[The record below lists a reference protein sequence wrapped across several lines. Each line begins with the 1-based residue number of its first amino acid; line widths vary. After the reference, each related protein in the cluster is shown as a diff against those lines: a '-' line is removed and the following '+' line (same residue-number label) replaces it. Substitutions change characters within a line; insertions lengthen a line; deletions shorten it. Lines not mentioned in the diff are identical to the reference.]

1 MTSSLGLDGVRVAL
15 GNPQFRL
22 FTFSSLPS
30 LLGTWM
36 QRIAVG
42 WLAWELTGS
51 GAWVGAVAFADMFPV
66 VVCTPVA
73 GAFADRLDRLA
84 AARVLQYGLA
94 VQAAGLAA
102 LILSGLITIE
112 LLAALTLVQGVLQA
126 AGHPFRQAL
135 VANMVEPEELNAA
148 IAVNSISWHASRF
161 IGPGLAGIVIVALG
175 AGAAVAVNAASFVP
189 FLIALHRLRPPHRPP
204 PAAPRRLAEIPRE
217 ISYAAGFVRGH
228 RAIGPMF
235 LVLASSSVAGRA
247 AAELLPGFAGGV
259 FARGAMGLA
268 WLTAAAGFGA
278 MLGAVWAARS
288 AELARLP
295 GRAIAAALVLA
306 LALLGFVATARFPVA
321 LLCLAVSA
329 LALTVGGVATQTV
342 VQASVPETLRGWVLG
357 LFGLLWMG
365 LPALGALGLGALSD
379 AVGLRVAVGGA
390 TLLPALA
397 WVWAL
402 GRRRTIARAVGGR
415 ADRYPSASSTP
426 GG

>member
-22 FTFSSLPS
+22 FTLSSLPS

-51 GAWVGAVAFADMFPV
+51 GAWVGAIAFADMFPV

-73 GAFADRLDRLA
+73 GAFADRVDRLA

-102 LILSGLITIE
+102 LIFSGLVTIE
-112 LLAALTLVQGVLQA
+112 ILAALTLVQGILQA

-135 VANMVEPEELNAA
+135 VANLVAPEELNAA

-161 IGPGLAGIVIVALG
+161 IGPGLAGVVIVALG
-175 AGAAVAVNAASFVP
+175 AGSAVAANAASFVP
-189 FLIALHRLRPPHRPP
+189 FLIALHRLRPPHRPR
-204 PAAPRRLAEIPRE
+204 PAAPRTLAEIPRE
-217 ISYAAGFVRGH
+217 ISYAVGYVRGH

-235 LVLASSSVAGRA
+235 LVLVAASVAGRA
-247 AAELLPGFAGGV
+247 ASELLPGFAGGV

-329 LALTVGGVATQTV
+329 LALTIGGVATQTV
-342 VQASVPETLRGWVLG
+342 VQASVPETLRGRVLG
-357 LFGLLWMG
+357 LFGMLWMG

-379 AVGLRVAVGGA
+379 AVGLRAACGGA
-390 TLLPALA
+390 ALLPALA
-397 WVWAL
+397 WAWAL
-402 GRRRTIARAVGGR
+402 GRRRAIARAVGGR
-415 ADRYPSASSTP
+415 ADRYASVSSTP